1 MTNAT
6 ATSKT
11 YAFAIVPTQGRYS
24 SGDNVRVAR
33 LSNDLDSARKI
44 ARKLSGEY
52 QRGMRPYGGSS
63 GGYRV
68 IAWGSTDRTI
78 SGYWLDRTP
87 DAK

>member
-1 MTNAT
+1 MTT

-24 SGDNVRVAR
+24 SGEKVLVAQ
-33 LSNDLDSARKI
+33 LSNDLATARKN
-44 ARKLSGEY
+44 ARKLSEEY
-52 QRGMRPYGGSS
+52 QRAMQPYGGSS

-68 IAWGSTDRTI
+68 IPWGSADRTI
-78 SGYWLDRTP
+78 SGYALDRTP